1 MSRGPQVVDME
12 CREPDGQS
20 IALEGPFFSLMH
32 PTHHQQQHPPH
43 RPGPRRQWVLLHE
56 VMSPGI
62 MVRITLIFKAF
73 EHVAKDLS

>member
-1 MSRGPQVVDME
+1 MSHCLGFMMKHVTPNLGVTKEIMSRGPQVVDME

-43 RPGPRRQWVLLHE
+43 RPGSH
-56 VMSPGI
+56 
-62 MVRITLIFKAF
+62 KAMGL
-73 EHVAKDLS
+73 AP